1 MKTLIHD
8 LTQRYPL
15 DNLATRS
22 HVLDLA
28 LQIQQIPA
36 PTWSEEARAHHV
48 AEHLRA
54 LGAEQVEIDALYN
67 VTAKISGKR
76 NDMAGVLVSAHT
88 DTVFPLETDLS
99 IRHEGNRIYGA
110 GLGDNS
116 LGVAG
121 MLGVIQLLRAHNI
134 TPECPVWIT
143 ANSREEGLGDLEGI
157 RAVIERLGDQIQC
170 VINIEGMAFGTI
182 FKAGIASKRLK
193 IEVTAEGGHSWHQH
207 GQASAVH
214 QLVQLAT
221 QITYLHPPSQPK
233 TTLNIGII
241 EGGHSINSIATHASL
256 WLDLR
261 SAGLTALRSLEAQVL
276 QLIEARRRRGEQI
289 KCHVVGNRPAG
300 SIREDHPL
308 VVGAM
313 ESLACYNIAGVYQVG
328 STDGNIPL
336 SKGIPTVTIGIGNGA
351 NSHRTDEYIE
361 IDAIGQGTHHV
372 FILLLATCH
381 YAVQK
386 GWQRMAV

>member
-8 LTQRYPL
+8 LMQRYPL

-22 HVLDLA
+22 HVLNLA

-36 PTWSEEARAHHV
+36 PTWAEEARAHDV
-48 AEHLRA
+48 AQRLRE
-54 LGAEQVEIDALYN
+54 LGAEHVQIDPLYN
-67 VTAKISGKR
+67 VIAKISGKR
-76 NDMAGVLVSAHT
+76 NDIAGVLLSAHT
-88 DTVFPLETDLS
+88 DTVFPMDTDLTL
-99 IRHEGNRIYGA
+99 RHEGNRIYGA

-121 MLGVIQLLRAHNI
+121 MLGVVELMKAHGI

-157 RAVIERLGDQIQC
+157 RAVIEQLGEQIQC
-170 VINIEGMAFGTI
+170 VINIEGMAYGTI
-182 FKAGIASKRLK
+182 FTGGIASKRLR
-193 IEVTAEGGHSWHQH
+193 IEVFAEGGHSWHQY
-207 GQASAVH
+207 GQPSAVH
-214 QLVQLAT
+214 QLVQLAS
-221 QITYLHPPSQPK
+221 QITQLHPPSHPK
-233 TTLNIGII
+233 TTFNIGII

-256 WLDLR
+256 WLDMR
-261 SAGLTALRSLEAQVL
+261 SASSSALRSLEAQVI
-276 QLIEARRRRGEQI
+276 QLIEARQLKGEQI
-289 KCHVVGNRPAG
+289 ESHVVGNRPAG

-313 ESLACYNIAGVYQVG
+313 ETLSRYHIKGVYQVG

-361 IDAIGQGTHHV
+361 IDSIGQGTHQV
-372 FILLLATCH
+372 FILLLATCQ
-381 YAVQK
+381 YAVQN
-386 GWQRMAV
+386 GWQRMAT